1 MQRSGPLGANVY
13 RSVLKFGMLTLAAT
27 VASGCVLFDD
37 TRRLG
42 PDEFGVVSRA
52 PLSQPPDF
60 ALRPPRSGEKRPNEV
75 TPREQARKELIA
87 ASAASNS
94 PNSPRISTPNAA
106 AAETL
111 SPGEQAML
119 REAGALDADSEI
131 RVIVDRESGR
141 VKEDESLVDKLVFW
155 GGDKSKPKVVNP
167 KAESDR
173 LSREA
178 ATGAPT
184 PQSGAPKNLTGK

>member
-1 MQRSGPLGANVY
+1 MQRIGHLGANVY
-13 RSVLKFGMLTLAAT
+13 RSVLKFGMWSMAALAI
-27 VASGCVLFDD
+27 SGCVLFDD

-75 TPREQARKELIA
+75 TPREQARNELLA
-87 ASAASNS
+87 TSTSVS
-94 PNSPRISTPNAA
+94 LPKISTPNANPT
-106 AAETL
+106 ETL
-111 SPGEQAML
+111 SPGEQAVL
-119 REAGALDADSEI
+119 QQAGALEADSEI

-141 VKEDESLVDKLVFW
+141 VKEDKSLVDKLVFW
-155 GGDKSKPKVVNP
+155 SGGKNKPKVVDP
-167 KAESDR
+167 KAESAR
-173 LSREA
+173 LNREA

-184 PQSGAPKNLTGK
+184 PQSGASQNLTGK